1 MAGWFYRYLGA
12 PPEPRESVRMRLT
25 APDVTVDLIGPPTCA
40 LGIAADRDAVI
51 AGLGPD
57 PLDPASDPMS
67 VFERLGRR
75 RTPVGDALLDQRI
88 AAGVGNIYRCEALFL
103 AGIHPL
109 RPSRRIRE
117 DEWRGIWEILRR
129 LMRRG
134 ARAGRAATVDPGEPP
149 PHPASM
155 RGPRDAFYVYQR
167 EICRRCGSPLQE
179 FPLSG
184 RRMWA
189 CPVDQPR
196 VRRRT

>member
-1 MAGWFYRYLGA
+1 
-12 PPEPRESVRMRLT
+12 MR
-25 APDVTVDLIGPPTCA
+25 G
-40 LGIAADRDAVI
+40 
-51 AGLGPD
+51 
-57 PLDPASDPMS
+57 
-67 VFERLGRR
+67 FERLARR
-75 RTPVGDALLDQRI
+75 RTPIGDALLDQRV

-117 DEWRGIWEILRR
+117 EEWHAIWEILRR

-134 ARAGRAATVDPGEPP
+134 VRAGRTATVDPAEPP
-149 PHPASM
+149 PHPLSL
-155 RGPRDAFYVYQR
+155 RGPDDEFYVYQR
-167 EICRRCGSPLQE
+167 EICRRCGSRLQE

-196 VRRRT
+196 VRKRRPSS